1 MSRFAFHLLVAGLLT
16 GGFMHDVSAAVL
28 SYSGTLYDDGVQGA
42 ALFDGIPL
50 GPSTAFSFVAEF
62 DPLQP
67 ITALPI
73 GTPTPIPLAPGQAA
87 YVATS
92 VTFTIDGIGTY
103 TVVPGSYAVTLQDP
117 TGPGLFGNFFHEY
130 AVGLAELVYP
140 GAGAMLAG
148 FGTATPA
155 FVATEVEATTLS
167 DDLGALA
174 EMYVPFTSGDF
185 LAFFLPVPIAGTAS
199 ATIVPEPPDSL
210 LFLPALAAIAR
221 VRTNRRR
228 NVAPAA

>member
-1 MSRFAFHLLVAGLLT
+1 MSRFALHLLIASLLMS
-16 GGFMHDVSAAVL
+16 GFVHETQAAVL

-42 ALFDGIPL
+42 ALFNGIPL

-62 DPLQP
+62 DPDQP

-73 GTPTPIPLAPGQAA
+73 GTSTPIPLAPGQAA

-92 VTFTIDGIGTY
+92 VIFTIDGIGTY
-103 TVVPGSYAVTLQDP
+103 TVVPGSYAVTLQDT
-117 TGPGLFGNFFHEY
+117 TGPGLFGYFFHQY
-130 AVGLAELVYP
+130 AVGIAELVYP
-140 GAGAMLAG
+140 GAGAMLAS

-155 FVATEVEATTLS
+155 FVAADVIATTLT
-167 DDLGALA
+167 DDLGAIA

-185 LAFFLPVPIAGTAS
+185 LAFFLPAPVAGTAS

-221 VRTNRRR
+221 VRTNHRRH
-228 NVAPAA
+228 VAPAA